1 MIRYGKGL
9 PLKDVLNPHVKSNRR
24 FVKFRGYNLSVGEW
38 AKVFNIK
45 QDTLSGRLKRANYDM
60 EIVYSKF
67 KDIHD
72 GYNKFIQDNSEI
84 T

>member
-1 MIRYGKGL
+1 MY
-9 PLKDVLNPHVKSNRR
+9 NRR